1 MTQQQF
7 EALTGKKISE
17 KEFKHA
23 ESIWMMTDT
32 IGVRE
37 FCKLYTK
44 LNLGLLVKGM
54 VAMDNDLEKEKKK
67 RQAAETR
74 SAELERKIERL
85 ETLL

>member
-44 LNLGLLVKGM
+44 LNLGLLVKGL
-54 VAMDNDLEKEKKK
+54 VAMDADLENEKTK
-67 RQAAETR
+67 RETAEDK
-74 SAELERKIERL
+74 AYELERKIEL
-85 ETLL
+85 IKTIL

>member
-44 LNLGLLVKGM
+44 LNLGLLVKGL
-54 VAMDNDLEKEKKK
+54 VTMDNDHEAEKTK

-74 SAELERKIERL
+74 SAELERKIEL
-85 ETLL
+85 IKTIL